1 MTTIR
6 KRCSNKECRKQFRTT
21 DKRKKYCTEC
31 KPTSKANRKELER
44 KQKAKVCIRCGK
56 PTSKGAIFEGK
67 KRICEE
73 CQLENN
79 SIVLTVYYKAERY
92 GTTCCLPEWGDVLNL
107 IEEVRNQNKFCYVLT
122 FTEEQQE
129 KLGLKKRAFYMP
141 GDVHLC
147 HAVSFKAGGKLQKEN
162 IFPWPAKD
170 NQGFKEDH
178 SRVLEPLINTLGEVT
193 PQSVNREMRVR
204 FGDKW
209 LKLIKSGKIKAAAS
223 KNWKKEIEPAIGK
236 VFTTKE
242 QAVKD
247 VIAKGGKLYKDGSRK
262 AFFDAYIQKE
272 LMSYWQLVNHRFDYG
287 VPVLDLPHEVLGFQ
301 NEEGQPVKWAEKEWT
316 VAIHR
321 ENAQRYIELVA

>member
-21 DKRKKYCTEC
+21 DKRKKLC
-31 KPTSKANRKELER
+31 PTCSPNKKKLRNEARDR
-44 KQKAKVCIRCGK
+44 KQKDKVCIRCGK
-56 PTSKGAIFEGK
+56 STSKGAIFEGK

-79 SIVLTVYYKAERY
+79 SIVLAVYYEAKRY
-92 GTTCCLPEWGDVLNL
+92 GTTCCLPEWKDVLSL
-107 IEEVRNQNKFCYVLT
+107 LDMKKEQNRFCYIFT

-129 KLGLKKRAFYMP
+129 KLGLKKKAFYMP
-141 GDVHLC
+141 GDLDRC
-147 HAVSFKAGGKLQKEN
+147 HAVSFKAGGTLKKDN
-162 IFPWPAKD
+162 IFLWPAKD
-170 NQGFKEDH
+170 NRGFKEDH

-209 LKLIKSGKIKAAAS
+209 LELIKLGKIKAAAS
-223 KNWKKEIEPAIGK
+223 KGWKQDIEAVTGK
-236 VFTTKE
+236 PFTTKE

-262 AFFDAYIQKE
+262 AFFDAYIQRE
-272 LMSYWQLVNHRFDYG
+272 LMDYWQLVNHRFDYG

-321 ENAQRYIELVA
+321 ENAQRYI